1 MSREVVGS
9 MSEWSGVLKDLFR
22 QIDDG
27 SISLEQLQAFLE
39 HRNPFF
45 ELVDSIKD
53 WQGFYRD
60 CFGIEMDFSDLKIP
74 AERKGFDRLIIVAQ
88 GMTPQ
93 KLFDKCKELFPSWK
107 WTDENLDEI
116 VSSERTSKTGAYTVW
131 FRNKTESTGSDED
144 LKNLSAG
151 DLKKRNIYGTT
162 LEERLLFELKY
173 FKETGK
179 HLDIENITLC
189 SGSCYPDG
197 NIPGVNWHNGKLNV
211 QWFHSGALFISLR
224 SRRAVL

>member
-27 SISLEQLQAFLE
+27 SINLQQLQAFLE
-39 HRNPFF
+39 HRNPFKA
-45 ELVDSIKD
+45 VDYIKD
-53 WQGFYRD
+53 WQNFYKEI
-60 CFGIEMDFSDLKIP
+60 FGIDVDLSNIEIP
-74 AERKGFDRLIIVAQ
+74 KKKSGFDRLIIVAQ

-93 KLFDKCKELFPSWK
+93 KLFDKCKELFPCWK
-107 WTDENLDEI
+107 WTDKNLDEI
-116 VSSERTSKTGAYTVW
+116 VNSERTSKDGAYAVW
-131 FRNKTESTGSDED
+131 FRNQIEADED
-144 LKNLSAG
+144 LQNLSAN
-151 DLKKRNIYGTT
+151 DLKKRDIPGIT

-179 HLDIENITLC
+179 HLDVENITLC
-189 SGSCYPDG
+189 SGSRYSDGRVPDVDWCLG
-197 NIPGVNWHNGKLNV
+197 ELAVGWYDPARCRAV
-211 QWFHSGALFISLR
+211 LR